1 MSGLVVSN
9 DLIIIGLWVVV
20 IGGAFAY
27 LWWKG
32 HLLKVGTYVAE
43 TREELKKCTWPSREE
58 LKGST
63 VVVIISI
70 ALLSVL
76 VVALDFI
83 ILKFV
88 RSILPNL

>member
-1 MSGLVVSN
+1 VNN

-20 IGGAFAY
+20 IGGVFAY

-32 HLLKVGTYVAE
+32 HLLKVGTYFAE
-43 TREELKKCTWPSREE
+43 TREELRKCTWPSLDE

-63 VVVIISI
+63 VVVMISI
-70 ALLSVL
+70 TLLAVL
-76 VVALDFI
+76 TVLLDFV

>member
-1 MSGLVVSN
+1 MNN

-20 IGGAFAY
+20 IGGVFAY

-32 HLLKVGTYVAE
+32 HLLKIGAYVAE
-43 TREELKKCTWPSREE
+43 TREELRKCTWPSIEE

-63 VVVIISI
+63 VVVMISI
-70 ALLSVL
+70 ALLSL
-76 VVALDFI
+76 LTVVLDFV

>member
-1 MSGLVVSN
+1 VNKGL
-9 DLIIIGLWVVV
+9 IRIGLWVVI
-20 IGGAFAY
+20 IGAAFAY

-43 TREELKKCTWPSREE
+43 TREELKKCTWPSRDE

-76 VVALDFI
+76 VIALDFV

>member
-1 MSGLVVSN
+1 LAVNS
-9 DLIIIGLWVVV
+9 DLIIIGLWVVI

-43 TREELKKCTWPSREE
+43 TREELKKCTWPTRDE

-70 ALLSVL
+70 VLLSVL
-76 VVALDFI
+76 IVVLDFV